1 MNVNSGSEGGTA
13 GSGVPGSGT
22 AAEAKRMAARRRF
35 LLGGATALPLI
46 VTLGQ
51 REAWAA
57 SAAVCQSLG
66 LGFDR
71 GYAEAHHGPL
81 SEDDLDDLN
90 DDDDGFKIS
99 AYCDPNNSWR

>member
-1 MNVNSGSEGGTA
+1 MNVNSGSEVGIA
-13 GSGVPGSGT
+13 GSGDPGNG
-22 AAEAKRMAARRRF
+22 AAADAKRKAARRRF

-66 LGFDR
+66 MSFDR
-71 GYAEAHHGPL
+71 KYARKQIRKR
-81 SEDDLDDLN
+81 LDDDDPY
-90 DDDDGFKIS
+90 DDDDGFKFS
-99 AYCDPNNSWR
+99 AYCDPDKRWS

>member
-1 MNVNSGSEGGTA
+1 MSVDSGSEVGNA

-22 AAEAKRMAARRRF
+22 AAEAKRVAARRRF

-57 SAAVCQSLG
+57 SAAVCASLG
-66 LGFDR
+66 LD
-71 GYAEAHHGPL
+71 YDAAYVEAEKLKGGLEASL
-81 SEDDLDDLN
+81 
-90 DDDDGFKIS
+90 
-99 AYCDPNNSWR
+99 YCNPNSSW

>member
-1 MNVNSGSEGGTA
+1 MSVDSGSDGGNA
-13 GSGVPGSGT
+13 GSGVPGNGT
-22 AAEAKRMAARRRF
+22 TAEDKRIAARRRF

-66 LGFDR
+66 LGFDQT
-71 GYAEAHHGPL
+71 YAERYHGPL
-81 SEDDLDDLN
+81 PDGEDPL
-90 DDDDGFKIS
+90 DDDDGFKVS
-99 AYCDPNNSWR
+99 AYCDPNNRWR

>member
-1 MNVNSGSEGGTA
+1 MSVNSGSDGDSA
-13 GSGVPGSGT
+13 GSGVPGNGT
-22 AAEAKRMAARRRF
+22 TAEDKRVAARRRF

-66 LGFDR
+66 LGFDKT
-71 GYAEAHHGPL
+71 YAELHHGPL
-81 SEDDLDDLN
+81 PGN
-90 DDDDGFKIS
+90 DPHKDGFAVS
-99 AYCDPNNSWR
+99 AYCDPNKRWR